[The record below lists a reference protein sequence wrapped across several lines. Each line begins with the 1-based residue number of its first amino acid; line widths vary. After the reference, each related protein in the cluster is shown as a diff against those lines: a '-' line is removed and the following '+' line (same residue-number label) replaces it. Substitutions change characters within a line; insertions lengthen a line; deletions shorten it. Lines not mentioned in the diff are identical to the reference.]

1 MNVAIHEIGHALG
14 LAHSR
19 DRSARMYAYYSESDQ
34 PGLSADDIE
43 GIQTVYGNELSLF
56 HLNA

>member
-19 DRSARMYAYYSESDQ
+19 DRAARMYAYYTDSEQ
-34 PGLSADDIE
+34 PGLSQDDIE
-43 GIQTVYGNELSLF
+43 GIQAIYGMLKT
-56 HLNA
+56 